1 MKLRTK
7 TLLTVGIASCVLV
20 IVLSETLYFTISNGY
35 SEIEEQSVIKNVE
48 RVLNQFNL
56 EYSNLQSVVFD
67 WSTWD
72 DTYAFMNDTNVDYID
87 ANLNYPSLSAIR
99 INFMLFYNNSN
110 ELVYSIAYDF
120 EREMKIHL
128 PSSLYVYI
136 ENNKKSL
143 LNNQSPTF
151 RRSGL
156 ILSDANEIP
165 FVVCANSIVHSDGKG
180 PTHGTLIVGRFLDEK
195 KIQSIENVTQLSIT
209 LLPLASHSPPNSQRV
224 FTLITGTPIY
234 VQSKNSSFILGYITM
249 NDVVGLP
256 VLIMEIGSDRSI
268 YNQGMLLI
276 QNLILSLCIILIVF
290 ILLIIIVFDRFVTS
304 RLTSLSNSVSNI
316 TQSRDL
322 TKKLQVKGNDEIAN
336 LEKKIDSMLAS
347 LHKAWTM
354 KNVAESN
361 LRKKIDELER
371 FKGITI
377 DREMK
382 MIELK
387 KQLHELKGKS
397 GERI

>member
-1 MKLRTK
+1 
-7 TLLTVGIASCVLV
+7 
-20 IVLSETLYFTISNGY
+20 
-35 SEIEEQSVIKNVE
+35 
-48 RVLNQFNL
+48 
-56 EYSNLQSVVFD
+56 
-67 WSTWD
+67 
-72 DTYAFMNDTNVDYID
+72 
-87 ANLNYPSLSAIR
+87 
-99 INFMLFYNNSN
+99 
-110 ELVYSIAYDF
+110 
-120 EREMKIHL
+120 
-128 PSSLYVYI
+128 
-136 ENNKKSL
+136 
-143 LNNQSPTF
+143 
-151 RRSGL
+151 
-156 ILSDANEIP
+156 
-165 FVVCANSIVHSDGKG
+165 
-180 PTHGTLIVGRFLDEK
+180 LIVGRFLDEK
-195 KIQSIENVTQLSIT
+195 KIQSIENITQLSIT

-234 VQSKNSSFILGYITM
+234 VQSKNSSFILGYATM

-354 KNVAESN
+354 KSVAESN

-387 KQLHELKGKS
+387 KQLHELQGKS